1 MKMCCQTF
9 EGLTLNAGEKGFSII
24 PFHKQDF
31 LFFLLQY
38 RSESTSVKEGIIK
51 IADIGIKY
59 CPFCGKELA
68 KIISKNKSYVIQL
81 AEKNKGLIY

>member
-1 MKMCCQTF
+1 MCC
-9 EGLTLNAGEKGFSII
+9 EILEELTLHPGEKGFSVI
-24 PFHKQDF
+24 PVHERSL